1 MKGVLTMKGTLLV
14 VDDEREF
21 ARMLAERLQLK
32 GYTADAC
39 FDGVEAL
46 NRVKANDYDVIILDV
61 IMPEPDGIATLEK
74 IKKYNPIIEVI
85 MLSGQATLEVA
96 VAGLKRGA
104 FEYLKKPC
112 DDRIMVTKINE
123 ALKRKQDQE
132 ERIRLAIEDVKTIT
146 RIHS

>member
-1 MKGVLTMKGTLLV
+1 MKGNILV
-14 VDDEREF
+14 VDDEKDF

-39 FDGVEAL
+39 FSGIEAL
-46 NRVKANDYDVIILDV
+46 EMLKKIGYDVVILDV
-61 IMPEPDGIATLEK
+61 IMPEPDGIATLRQ

-96 VAGLKRGA
+96 VEGLKKGA

-112 DDRIMVTKINE
+112 DNQIMITKINE

-132 ERIRLAIEDVKTIT
+132 ERIRMAIEDVKTIAG
-146 RIHS
+146 IHP

>member
-1 MKGVLTMKGTLLV
+1 MKGNILV

-32 GYTADAC
+32 GYTANAC

-46 NRVKANDYDVIILDV
+46 ERVQTNDYDVIILDV
-61 IMPEPDGIATLEK
+61 IMPEPDGIATLGK

-112 DDRIMVTKINE
+112 EDRIMVTKINE